1 MNQLSALLL
10 FCISKW
16 QLLDTFSRES
26 PMVQGDNFSQ
36 LNYISCIYKEN
47 DCKQYAIFNFNL
59 LVRSLAMLRFNH
71 FFLVSYLSTKVITY
85 KPRREVSSVEQYT
98 IDCEYLAYLNLI
110 FFKFFSHL
118 HFTYATF
125 QWGRSNV
132 FLFLNHIF
140 FAPKN
145 MKKTT
150 LKSCT

>member
-110 FFKFFSHL
+110 FFKFFFSPSFYL
-118 HFTYATF
+118 CYLLVGTL
-125 QWGRSNV
+125 QCV
-132 FLFLNHIF
+132 FVFKSYF
-140 FAPKN
+140 FCP
-145 MKKTT
+145 
-150 LKSCT
+150 